1 MVQGYTQQDSGSKG
15 GWASY
20 LGSGRAEAGK
30 LFPRTIFYSNEAF
43 RCSYSRGVANDQW
56 TAYLPEEPKLS
67 RAEAT
72 DRETRGSM
80 LSVTGINEGTEKGSL
95 LEVNSTL

>member
-30 LFPRTIFYSNEAF
+30 PFPITIFYSNEAF
-43 RCSYSRGVANDQW
+43 RCSYSRRVANEQW

-67 RAEAT
+67 QDFLDKQKEYDVR
-72 DRETRGSM
+72 
-80 LSVTGINEGTEKGSL
+80 LSKLDAVLSDVD
-95 LEVNSTL
+95 EVRKYELFE